1 MELTVCDQVD
11 AINLMEK
18 TGSERGWNVQSKDYP
33 HFGSFSKEVPKN
45 EQLGTKW
52 REQLGFRLPPERP
65 RAKGKIN

>member
-11 AINLMEK
+11 AINLMGK

-45 EQLGTKW
+45 EQPRSGVSCWFFDTH
-52 REQLGFRLPPERP
+52 RRP